1 MANESPAANQASPV
15 TPANK
20 PTLLLVDD
28 ESSILTAL
36 QRLFRP
42 HGYRI
47 FTAESG
53 PAGLAI
59 LENETVD
66 VVVSDM
72 RMPGMDG
79 AQFLE
84 QVFSRWP
91 DTKRILL
98 TGYSDAGA
106 TVAAINQGKIWRYV
120 SKPWNDDEILV
131 TVGQALAH
139 RQLMHENVRLTRL
152 TRQQNEELKELNAN
166 LEQKV
171 SERTAEL
178 AAANQQLR
186 QGFLNTVQLFSNL
199 IEIRGGKLAGHSRRV
214 ADLAR
219 RLAEHMSLTDADL
232 QDVFLAALLHDIG
245 KLGLPDNLLN
255 AAFNALPPQ
264 SRSEVMHHPA
274 KGQQLLMAV
283 EQLAKAARLIRH
295 HHEYYDGSGYPDR
308 LKGLSIPL
316 GARILAVAN
325 DYDALQ
331 IGVLTLH
338 PHSPLEAQQYILK
351 ERGRRYD
358 PQVVDAFFAM
368 LAEDAAKYPK
378 ELALRPADLRPG
390 MVLTRDLMHAEGYT
404 LLPRGRVLNA
414 ESIAQLRLMETEE
427 KLALTLHIR
436 NDAAPNVLRDQPAE
450 IPRPGWRE
458 AMISANRLKPGM
470 VLARSVV
477 DKNDGYLLLA
487 RGSRLDE
494 ALIKQIREYEL
505 LKDISFNLY
514 IRVDDR

>member
-1 MANESPAANQASPV
+1 MASETPQA
-15 TPANK
+15 TTTDK

-28 ESSILTAL
+28 EASILTAL
-36 QRLFRP
+36 QRLFRKE
-42 HGYRI
+42 GYRI

-59 LENETVD
+59 LEKEKVD

-91 DTKRILL
+91 ATKRILL
-98 TGYSDAGA
+98 TGYSDASA

-139 RQLMHENVRLTRL
+139 RQLLEENARLTRL
-152 TRQQNEELKELNAN
+152 TQQQNEELKELNAN

-171 SERTAEL
+171 AERTAEL

-219 RLAEHMSLTDADL
+219 RLAEHMSLTDSDL

-245 KLGLPDNLLN
+245 KLGLPDALLN

-274 KGQQLLMAV
+274 KGQQLLMSV
-283 EQLAKAARLIRH
+283 EQLSNASRLIRH
-295 HHEYYDGSGYPDR
+295 HHECYDGSGYPDQ
-308 LKGLSIPL
+308 LKGLSVPL
-316 GARILAVAN
+316 GSRILAVAN

-338 PHSPLEAQQYILK
+338 AHSALEAQQFLLK

-358 PQVVDAFFAM
+358 PQVIDAFFAM
-368 LAEDAAKYPK
+368 LSEEAAKHPK

-390 MVLTRDLMHAEGYT
+390 MVLSRDLMHGDGYT

-414 ESIAQLRLMETEE
+414 ESIAQLRHMEMEE
-427 KLALTLHIR
+427 KTHLTLHIR
-436 NDAAPNVLRDQPAE
+436 NDAAPNVLRDKPSEA
-450 IPRPGWRE
+450 PRPGWRE
-458 AMISANRLKPGM
+458 VQVATNHLKPGM
-470 VLARSVV
+470 TLARSIV
-477 DKNDGYLLLA
+477 DKKEGYLLLA

-494 ALIKQIREYEL
+494 VLIKQIREYEKVNDL
-505 LKDISFNLY
+505 NLALF